1 MVLNTMS
8 YKERID
14 RLDETALLKAL
25 GLSGASILG
34 VWGSR
39 PQILGRESWWGLGS
53 RRGSLGVLD
62 GWWNII
68 ISYHVQKVSSK
79 VMTF

>member
-34 VWGSR
+34 GWGHDPRFWAGSR
-39 PQILGRESWWGLGS
+39 GGVAGCH

-62 GWWNII
+62 GW
-68 ISYHVQKVSSK
+68 
-79 VMTF
+79 